1 VDFVSVIVR
10 SEESSWT
17 GRDYVVRGT
26 DQRVLNS
33 LDVLELVVVARRLK
47 DFDDRIRSESFAQ
60 STVLRRTVR
69 VDKDRLLPVGSD
81 YCVDRMNV
89 DTVGLSWKTD

>member
-26 DQRVLNS
+26 NQRVLNS
-33 LDVLELVVVARRLK
+33 LDVLELVVVTRGLK

-60 STVLRRTVR
+60 STVLGRTVR
-69 VDKDRLLPVGSD
+69 VDKDRLLPIVSD
-81 YCVDRMNV
+81 YCVDRMDV
-89 DTVGLSWKTD
+89 DTVSVSWKTE